1 MHKNNKMQSSH
12 FANILSGSLIALV
25 NISVAVSVAA
35 LLFAQTDVRLMV
47 PGIAIIL
54 VGTFV
59 TGVGGALFSDYKAV
73 ICSPRNGLVPVFAVM
88 VGSIYTS
95 FGSEYSIGAEATIIA
110 AIMVTTVITGL
121 FLLLLGRLKLGNLV
135 RYIPYPVT
143 GGFFAGIGYIFVEG
157 GITVAAGVEPSFAS
171 FGDGQFIQLITPAAI
186 LALCLIMGKMFKDNS
201 LSVPGILLL
210 ALIMFYGILFLAG
223 ISHEQASESGL
234 VPVIESSGS
243 LLPVFHFDY
252 FSHVNW
258 TAVFEQFGGILVVS
272 LLCAMML
279 LLDVSGIEL
288 IARKD
293 LSPDH
298 ELQVMGIT
306 NIVNG
311 FVGGFP
317 GVHDVSDTALV
328 DKIGGKDRLTGVVY
342 SVLVGAALLA
352 GAEFME
358 LVPTFILG
366 GLLIYVG
373 LEFLIDWVWK
383 ARQELPLSDYVV
395 VLIIL
400 VVIIFS
406 DILQGVTFGFF
417 IAIILFVVN
426 YSQLSVIKIET
437 NGSDHASNVDRDL
450 ETRELLNKEGNR
462 VLILILQ
469 GFIFFGTADKL
480 ITAIRTRI
488 MEKEGSRFDF
498 LVLDFHHVSQ
508 LDTSAIVTFSK
519 LAQLSERVGFHVVIS
534 SADETSIKQLVRH
547 RFFTFADLPWERH
560 YKGQLDTAVD
570 WCERRIL
577 TDLRQIADDR
587 DISLDDIIRR
597 IAYDEKDVQLLSAF
611 FVSENRKSGEY
622 LFQEGDKGESLY
634 FVGSGTVIVVM
645 KVPNQQERI
654 LRKYKAGAILGEM
667 AIYTG
672 ENRTASVRIED
683 DAKLFRLDKNQ
694 LDDMSRKFPG
704 STAALHTY
712 IVRLLAERLG
722 RANRELSRYI

>member
-1 MHKNNKMQSSH
+1 MQSSPL
-12 FANILSGSLIALV
+12 ANVLSGSLIALV

-35 LLFAQTDVRLMV
+35 LLFAQVDPRLIV
-47 PGIAIIL
+47 PGIAIL
-54 VGTFV
+54 LMGTLV
-59 TGVGGALFSDYKAV
+59 TGLGGSLFSDYKAV

-88 VGSIYTS
+88 VGSIYSS
-95 FGSEYSIGAEATIIA
+95 FGSEYSIAAEVTIIA
-110 AIMVTTVITGL
+110 AIMVTTLIAGL
-121 FLLLLGRLKLGNLV
+121 FLLLLGRLKMGNLV

-143 GGFFAGIGYIFVEG
+143 GGFFAGIGYIFVQG
-157 GITVAAGVEPSFAS
+157 GLTVAAGVEADLGSFA
-171 FGDGQFIQLITPAAI
+171 DAQFIQLVIPAVV

-210 ALIMFYGILFLAG
+210 AMLIFYGVLAMAG
-223 ISHEQASESGL
+223 ISQEQA
-234 VPVIESSGS
+234 IENG
-243 LLPVFHFDY
+243 LLPEIEETGPLFPVFQWEY
-252 FSHVNW
+252 FSQINW
-258 TAVFEQFGGILVVS
+258 IAISDQIGGIVVVS
-272 LLCAMML
+272 LLCSMML

-293 LSPDH
+293 LNPDH
-298 ELQVMGIT
+298 ELQVMGYT
-306 NIVNG
+306 NVVNSM
-311 FVGGFP
+311 VGGFP
-317 GVHDVSDTALV
+317 GVHDVSDTALA
-328 DKIGGKDRLTGVVY
+328 DKIGGKDRLTGFVY
-342 SVLVGAALLA
+342 VALVAAAIFA
-352 GAEFME
+352 GADFME
-358 LVPTFILG
+358 IVPTFILG

-383 ARQELPLSDYVV
+383 ARDELPLSDYTV

-437 NGSDHASNVDRDL
+437 NASDHASNVDRDL

-480 ITAIRTRI
+480 ISAIRSRI
-488 MEKEGSRFDF
+488 MDKEGSRFDY

-508 LDTSAIVTFSK
+508 LDTSAIVSFSK
-519 LAQLSERVGFHVVIS
+519 LAQLSERVGFHVIIS
-534 SADETSIKQLVRH
+534 SADESSIKQLVKH
-547 RFFTFADLPWERH
+547 RFFTFADLIWERH
-560 YKGQLDTAVD
+560 YKEQLDTAVD

-577 TDLRQIADDR
+577 KDLKLNSEDH
-587 DISLDDIIRR
+587 SLSLPDIIRR
-597 IAYDEKDVQLLSAF
+597 IAYDESDVQLLSEF
-611 FVSENRKSGEY
+611 FVVENRKSGEY
-622 LFQEGDKGESLY
+622 LFQEGDAGESLY
-634 FVGSGTVIVVM
+634 FVGSGTVVVVM
-645 KVPNQQERI
+645 KIPRQEERI
-654 LRKYKAGAILGEM
+654 LRKYKSGAILGEM

-672 ENRTASVRIED
+672 ESRTASVRIEE
-683 DAKLFRLDKNQ
+683 DAILFRLDKES
-694 LDDMSRKFPG
+694 LDAMSKQFPA

>member
-1 MHKNNKMQSSH
+1 VPKNNKMQSSY

-35 LLFAQTDVRLMV
+35 LLFAQTDPRLMV

-59 TGVGGALFSDYKAV
+59 TGVGGALFSDYKAI

-157 GITVAAGVEPSFAS
+157 GITVAAGVEPSLAS
-171 FGDGQFIQLITPAAI
+171 FGDGQFIQLITPAGI

-210 ALIMFYGILFLAG
+210 ALVLFYGILFLAG

-243 LLPVFHFDY
+243 MLPVFHFDY
-252 FSHVNW
+252 WAQVNW
-258 TAVFEQFGGILVVS
+258 TAVFEQFDGILVVS
-272 LLCAMML
+272 LLCAIML

-293 LSPDH
+293 LNPDH
-298 ELQVMGIT
+298 ELQVMGLT

-358 LVPTFILG
+358 MVPTFILG

-383 ARQELPLSDYVV
+383 AREELPLSDYVV

-437 NGSDHASNVDRDL
+437 NASDHASNVDRDL

-519 LAQLSERVGFHVVIS
+519 LAQLSERVGFHIVIS

-547 RFFTFADLPWERH
+547 GFFTFTDLTWERH
-560 YKGQLDTAVD
+560 YKEQLDTAVD

-577 TDLRQIADDR
+577 TDLRQSSDDR
-587 DISLDDIIRR
+587 NISLADIIRR
-597 IAYDEKDVQLLSAF
+597 IAYAEKDVQLLSAF
-611 FVSENRKSGEY
+611 FVSERRAAGDY

-634 FVGSGTVIVVM
+634 FVGSGTVVVVM

-672 ENRTASVRIED
+672 ENRTASVRIES
-683 DAKLFRLDKNQ
+683 DAELFRLDKNQ
-694 LDDMSRKFPG
+694 LDEMSRKFPG

>member
-1 MHKNNKMQSSH
+1 MQSSL
-12 FANILSGSLIALV
+12 FSNILSGSLIALV

-35 LLFAQTDVRLMV
+35 LLFAQVDPRLLV
-47 PGIAIIL
+47 PGIAIL
-54 VGTFV
+54 LMGTLV
-59 TGVGGALFSDYKAV
+59 TGLGGSLFSDYKAI

-88 VGSIYTS
+88 VGSIYSS
-95 FGSEYSIGAEATIIA
+95 FGSEYSIAAEATIIA
-110 AIMVTTVITGL
+110 AIMLTTLVAGL
-121 FLLLLGRLKLGNLV
+121 FLLLLGRLKMGNLV

-143 GGFFAGIGYIFVEG
+143 GGFFAGIGYIFVQG
-157 GITVAAGVEPSFAS
+157 GLTVAAGVQPDLTSFA
-171 FGDGQFIQLITPAAI
+171 DAQFVQLVIPAVV

-210 ALIMFYGILFLAG
+210 AMLMFYGVLAMAG
-223 ISHEQASESGL
+223 ITQEQAVDSGL
-234 VPVIESSGS
+234 LPEIEQTGP
-243 LLPVFHFDY
+243 LFPVFQWEY
-252 FSHVNW
+252 FSQINW
-258 TAVFEQFGGILVVS
+258 VAISDQIGGIVVVS
-272 LLCAMML
+272 LLCSMML

-293 LSPDH
+293 LNPDH
-298 ELQVMGIT
+298 ELQVMGYT
-306 NIVNG
+306 NVVNAM
-311 FVGGFP
+311 VGGFP
-317 GVHDVSDTALV
+317 GVHDVSDTALA
-328 DKIGGKDRLTGVVY
+328 DKIGGKDRLTGFVY
-342 SVLVGAALLA
+342 AALVAAAIVA
-352 GAEFME
+352 GADFME
-358 LVPTFILG
+358 IVPTFILG

-383 ARQELPLSDYVV
+383 ARDELPLSDYIV

-417 IAIILFVVN
+417 IAIILFVIN

-437 NGSDHASNVDRDL
+437 NASDHASNVDRDL

-480 ITAIRTRI
+480 ISAIRSRI
-488 MEKEGSRFDF
+488 MDKEGSRFDY

-519 LAQLSERVGFHVVIS
+519 LAQLSERVGFHIIIS
-534 SADETSIKQLVRH
+534 SADDSSIKQLVKH
-547 RFFTFADLPWERH
+547 RFFTFADLNWERH
-560 YKGQLDTAVD
+560 YKEQLDTAVD

-577 TDLRQIADDR
+577 HDLKLNSEDYNL
-587 DISLDDIIRR
+587 SLPDIIRR
-597 IAYDEKDVQLLSAF
+597 IAYDESDVNSLAEF
-611 FVSENRKSGEY
+611 FVVEKKKAGEY
-622 LFQEGDKGESLY
+622 LFLEGDVGESLY
-634 FVGSGTVIVVM
+634 FVGSGTVVVVM
-645 KVPNQQERI
+645 KIPRQEERI
-654 LRKYKAGAILGEM
+654 LRKYKAGALLGEM

-672 ENRTASVRIED
+672 ENRTASVRIEE
-683 DAKLFRLDKNQ
+683 DALLFRLEKDS
-694 LDDMSRKFPG
+694 LSSMSKQFPA